1 MNLTAETQEELRRA
15 GISTSFGAMKV
26 DLQAPAKEVIPKVT
40 PLLNKIPRTK
50 GEGNVKT
57 EWKTVTGINTLNLS
71 PGVGEGQRN
80 AMLTTSMVDKSA
92 YYGTLGFDDAVTEE
106 AVWAGKGFTNLPAD
120 VKRRIILGLKIA
132 EERVIFG
139 GRRST
144 GLGTTPTPT
153 ATTATTGGAIATGL
167 ARVVYIVAL
176 SHAGWQRSSVAN
188 GVKLTTTRSNMGG
201 TTATDKGGHAAPS
214 AASNS
219 VTTGAGS
226 ANSISW
232 SLTSGVLGAAA
243 YAVFVGADA
252 ASARLYEISLKPS
265 GIITSLPTT
274 TQLLSVVEATDES
287 ADSLVFDG
295 LASQLSASGFGGY
308 QKQFLGTSLTSDG
321 AAGIVELNDAFAWFW
336 DNWKLAPSDIW
347 CSAKMANAIDK
358 IVIANGGAPIMR
370 VNTAPGGSVEY
381 GRGGRI
387 TSVLDKSMNVDV
399 ALNVHPDAPDSW
411 IMFTSDS
418 VPFPTANI
426 GNPVEVHVQ
435 QEYYGRDWPMNNRQ
449 YEFGTYVR
457 EALPIYAEGAFGL
470 IQGLIPA

>member
-1 MNLTAETQEELRRA
+1 MNLTEGTLEELRRA

-50 GEGNVKT
+50 GEGNTKT
-57 EWKTVTGINTLNLS
+57 EWKTVTGVNTLNLS

-80 AMLTTSMVDKSA
+80 ALLTTSMVDKSA

-144 GLGTTPTPT
+144 GLGTSPTPV
-153 ATTATTGGAIATGL
+153 ATTSTTGGSIATGL
-167 ARVVYIVAL
+167 TEVVYVVAL
-176 SHAGWQRSSVAN
+176 THAGWQRSSVAN
-188 GVKLTTTRSNMGG
+188 GVKLTTTRNNMGG

-214 AASNS
+214 VASNT

-226 ANSISW
+226 ANKISW
-232 SLTSGVLGAAA
+232 AVPGMLGAAA
-243 YAVFVGADA
+243 YAVFVGANA
-252 ASARLYEISLKPS
+252 GAARLYEITQYPS
-265 GIITSLPTT
+265 GDILSLPTA

-287 ADSLVFDG
+287 ADNLVFDG
-295 LASQLSASGFGGY
+295 LASQLAASGFGGY
-308 QKQFLGTSLTSDG
+308 QKQYAGTTLTSDG
-321 AAGIVELNDAFAWFW
+321 AAGIVELNDAFTWFW
-336 DNWKLAPSDIW
+336 DNWKLAPTDLW
-347 CSAKMANAIDK
+347 CSAKMATAIDK

-370 VNTAPGGSVEY
+370 VNTAPGGMTEY

-387 TSVLDKSMNVDV
+387 TSVLDKSTNVDV
-399 ALNVHPDAPDSW
+399 ALNVHPDCPDSW
-411 IMFTSDS
+411 MVFTSDS

-435 QEYYGRDWPMNNRQ
+435 TEYYGRDWPMTSRQ

-457 EALPIYAEGAFGL
+457 EALPIYAEGAFGI
-470 IQGLIPA
+470 IQGLKAA